1 MLGCLLY
8 IIRCKNRKVKTRL
21 SILLIALL
29 LPLSVAFGAGK
40 KFTLVI
46 DAGHGGHDIGAPG
59 SMVNEKSINLNVA
72 LAFGRY
78 VEQACPDVRV
88 VYTRRSDVFV
98 PLYERADIANR
109 AKADLFV
116 SVHTNALPGGTEVN
130 PYGVMYN
137 PVSILHTIGKLSAA
151 CRLRADVAVLTLGT
165 NHVYRLKE
173 TGEIVDNCMK
183 RPQRLF
189 SEELLTV
196 DECAQALRQS
206 VELLRKAN
214 PEVSIVLTVSPIRY
228 RKYGYHGSQL
238 SKATLLLAVDQ
249 VVSQGEE
256 APCPSA
262 LYYFPAY
269 EIVNDELRDY
279 RFYAPDMLHPSEQA
293 VEYIWQKFRQAC
305 FSPEA
310 DEYLQLWRPV
320 REALAHR
327 PFNPESD
334 EYKAFVEQTN
344 KKLEV
349 LKLRYPHLNDV

>member
-1 MLGCLLY
+1 MLFRTEVEVARAPFA
-8 IIRCKNRKVKTRL
+8 IKPSDRL
-21 SILLIALL
+21 
-29 LPLSVAFGAGK
+29 
-40 KFTLVI
+40 
-46 DAGHGGHDIGAPG
+46 
-59 SMVNEKSINLNVA
+59 
-72 LAFGRY
+72 
-78 VEQACPDVRV
+78 
-88 VYTRRSDVFV
+88 
-98 PLYERADIANR
+98 
-109 AKADLFV
+109 LFV
-116 SVHTNALPGGTEVN
+116 GSCFAGNIGEHFRRERFRTEVN

-137 PVSILHTIGKLSAA
+137 PVSILHTIEKLSAA
-151 CRLRADVAVLTLGT
+151 GRLRADVAVLTLGT

-249 VVSQGEE
+249 VVAQGEE

-293 VEYIWQKFRQAC
+293 VEYIWQKFRSQ
-305 FSPEA
+305 P
-310 DEYLQLWRPV
+310 
-320 REALAHR
+320 
-327 PFNPESD
+327 
-334 EYKAFVEQTN
+334 
-344 KKLEV
+344 
-349 LKLRYPHLNDV
+349 